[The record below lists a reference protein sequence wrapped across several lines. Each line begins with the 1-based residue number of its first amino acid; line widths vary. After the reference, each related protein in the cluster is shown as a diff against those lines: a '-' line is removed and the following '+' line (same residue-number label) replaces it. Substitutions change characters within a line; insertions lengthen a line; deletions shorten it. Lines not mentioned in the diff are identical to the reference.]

1 MSSFYCLPNMAT
13 TLNKAASDEGR
24 RFLLLRERDG
34 MDAAVPWVKRTI
46 KLYEEAISRP
56 GHYAS
61 MQPYRASFE
70 ASLKALKA
78 IITLVE
84 EGRLDEIRRAAERR
98 ED

>member
-1 MSSFYCLPNMAT
+1 
-13 TLNKAASDEGR
+13 
-24 RFLLLRERDG
+24 
-34 MDAAVPWVKRTI
+34 
-46 KLYEEAISRP
+46 
-56 GHYAS
+56 

-70 ASLKALKA
+70 ASLEALKA